1 MAPCINH
8 KSIEDPT
15 KYFPGTEE
23 NSKAGSVRSK
33 TSVRSD
39 CQRKSIS
46 NGAKSNNGY
55 KGAESIASSQHGN
68 IIKQLEIGVLKNI
81 VCQFVS
87 SFS

>member
-23 NSKAGSVRSK
+23 NSKAGSIRSK

-39 CQRKSIS
+39 CQRRSIS
-46 NGAKSNNGY
+46 NGAMSNNSY

-68 IIKQLEIGVLKNI
+68 ILNSL
-81 VCQFVS
+81 
-87 SFS
+87 